1 MNASLGEARK
11 RPPRAPRTFDD
22 DVDLPPFTPEASSEI
37 VEPTEESA
45 TSDMPADGA
54 GQAAP
59 PAGDVA
65 VRKPTATSSTDRV
78 PARKPRPVAERTAP
92 GGARTSDVNKSKARA
107 KPKDEDGGEGRET
120 ATKGVPVHLPDDIND
135 RLSAF
140 MQKTGRSHQIV
151 LMDAIETVFEQLG
164 DLIKERL
171 GLEERPRTQLF
182 ERDRQALKTS
192 AFENRHK
199 HTVRMT
205 ASNRRILDDLTE
217 ELGAPSRNFLIITAY
232 NEYLPPID

>member
-22 DVDLPPFTPEASSEI
+22 DVDLPPFTPEASREI
-37 VEPTEESA
+37 VEPTASGVPADAA
-45 TSDMPADGA
+45 TSAPPTADVAAAKPVGSASKDHAQGRTPRIPVADEAAPGDDGA
-54 GQAAP
+54 
-59 PAGDVA
+59 
-65 VRKPTATSSTDRV
+65 
-78 PARKPRPVAERTAP
+78 
-92 GGARTSDVNKSKARA
+92 SDVNKSRARG
-107 KPKDEDGGEGRET
+107 KPKDDDGGEGRET

-135 RLSAF
+135 RLVAF
-140 MQKTGRSHQIV
+140 MQRTGRSHQIV
-151 LMDAIETVFEQLG
+151 LMDAIETVFERLG
-164 DLIKERL
+164 DLIKGRL

-232 NEYLPPID
+232 DEYLPPID